1 MCSCSVFLMLSPF
14 FVILLDF
21 ACVQKNTIIF
31 QGEPSIAS
39 SIVPVVCTRTGRK
52 HVASHCKEFV
62 SRCAVRVY
70 LYAHP
75 CDPPIPHHPFYTRM
89 SSSRFLTFFPKKPFF
104 LSFFF
109 GSVPQAKVNPGGTA
123 ASSLWKAWRSDPS
136 KRRSSLPCI
145 HIFGRLWCWLVSMST
160 CLLPT

>member
-1 MCSCSVFLMLSPF
+1 MCSCSVLVNALTFFCYSPRLRMRSK
-14 FVILLDF
+14 IS
-21 ACVQKNTIIF
+21 F

-39 SIVPVVCTRTGRK
+39 TIVPVVCTRTGRK

-89 SSSRFLTFFPKKPFF
+89 SSSRVSHFFSINLYSLSSSVLFHRPKSIREERLRAVFEKHGEVTQV
-104 LSFFF
+104 SE
-109 GSVPQAKVNPGGTA
+109 GH
-123 ASSLWKAWRSDPS
+123 
-136 KRRSSLPCI
+136 PC
-145 HIFGRLWCWLVSMST
+145 HAFTYSAGYGVD
-160 CLLPT
+160 